1 MYAFLA
7 PGNKAIYSLSI
18 RFTYWNLGLDCS
30 LLNTINENFITFS
43 TTLNATFSINLGM
56 PALMSCNR
64 ANIPIKNTTK
74 YQRKNYCFVVKLQS
88 AKKVLGPLIFAI
100 KRQSYMDELIE
111 LDYVNYVNRFQNF
124 RHAMNTSTYVF
135 PNWKLGYMKLFN
147 SVYYGMNLIYLL
159 LRKRDHSMIGQR

>member
-1 MYAFLA
+1 
-7 PGNKAIYSLSI
+7 
-18 RFTYWNLGLDCS
+18 
-30 LLNTINENFITFS
+30 
-43 TTLNATFSINLGM
+43 
-56 PALMSCNR
+56 
-64 ANIPIKNTTK
+64 
-74 YQRKNYCFVVKLQS
+74 
-88 AKKVLGPLIFAI
+88 
-100 KRQSYMDELIE
+100 MDELIE